1 MSRIRRVGSSFVK
14 RGGPSGH
21 QGYDRGALLG
31 LVFFGFGLNG
41 LLHVFPLPP
50 AQGAAAVFIGG
61 LIASRLAR
69 SRLREIIRQWPN
81 QTEVTVNGSK
91 LLQKDSPDDRGGD
104 RGLHQE
110 NEAT

>member
-1 MSRIRRVGSSFVK
+1 
-14 RGGPSGH
+14 
-21 QGYDRGALLG
+21 
-31 LVFFGFGLNG
+31 VFFGFGLNG